1 MLPDL
6 MELSGVELNFLI
18 NEIKAKVT
26 RGYYVSAITPITGNS
41 FLFKFHHTTEPDI
54 MLMIA
59 TMGIWITRLKFKPLE
74 HNDLGEIIKTNL
86 ERSKIEAIHQPGS
99 ERIAIFSF
107 NHPTNSLRIL
117 VVELFAEGNLIL
129 CDENMSILAIL
140 RPIEVKH
147 RILRVGTFYKLPPS
161 RGTDVFSLSMDEFVN
176 SRNNVELSS
185 LPVVK
190 WVGRITSLPRK
201 FVEEIMHRSSLISEN
216 VGDLTGDEIKRIHW
230 NTESIV
236 KEITTGRKHN
246 PVVILDENGHPIE
259 ALPVP
264 IEAVT
269 AASPTRQVTE
279 YMDGVDQVL
288 SHKLINLGQKL
299 KTTHIDRRV
308 TALFHDVAEQ
318 DKAKERVISKAHTIR
333 KIAKEL
339 MSMPYEGPDLMVN
352 SAFNKLIE
360 EKSLNI
366 FSAKGI
372 KYLEVAGESLELQQ
386 NPAKVSSMLF
396 QRAKEMERGL
406 SSIEQSKAKIMERIN
421 KLKKEAGSIEAKGGT
436 IQHVRSKEWYERYR
450 WFATSDGL
458 LAIGGRDASSNSA
471 IIRKHLDEHDLVFH
485 AEIHGSPFFILK
497 NANSMDSTSID
508 NIGQSL
514 LEVSQAT
521 VSFSRAWKDGLSSG
535 DGYWVTANQVKKG
548 APTGQF
554 LPKGSFV
561 IEGKRNYI
569 KGIHIQLAIGITER
583 NGSFFLCCGPGQAIR
598 DKSLVCADL
607 LPGGLDPMN
616 VAKKIRNEFLSSLD
630 SDSDRQKEALLS
642 FIQSTNADEFIRTL
656 PSGQSKIAAL
666 YREST
671 SKGPNLL
678 KYENSEGL
686 EQSN

>member
-6 MELSGVELNFLI
+6 MELSGVELSFLI

-26 RGYYVSAITPITGNS
+26 RGYYVSAITPITRNS
-41 FLFKFHHTTEPDI
+41 FLFKLHHTTEPDI

-59 TMGIWITRLKFKPLE
+59 TMGIWVTRLKFKPLE

-99 ERIAIFSF
+99 ERIAILNF
-107 NHPTNSLRIL
+107 NHPTHSLRIL

-147 RILRVGTFYKLPPS
+147 RTLRVGTFYKLPPS
-161 RGTDVFSLSMDEFVN
+161 RGTDVFSLSMDELVN
-176 SRNNVELSS
+176 SRNNVELSG

-201 FVEEIMHRSSLISEN
+201 FVEEIMHRTGLKAEN
-216 VGDLTGDEIKRIHW
+216 VGDLTADEIKRIHL

-236 KEITTGRKHN
+236 NEITTGSKHN
-246 PVVILDENGHPIE
+246 PVVVLDENGHPIE

-269 AASPTRQVTE
+269 AASPTRQVLE

-288 SHKLINLGQKL
+288 SHKLLNLGQKL
-299 KTTHIDRRV
+299 KTTHIDSRV

-333 KIAKEL
+333 KIAREL

-352 SAFNKLIE
+352 NAFNKLIE
-360 EKSLNI
+360 ENSVNV
-366 FSAKGI
+366 FSTKGI

-406 SSIEQSKAKIMERIN
+406 SSIEESKAKLMERIN
-421 KLKKEAGSIEAKGGT
+421 KLKKEASSIEAKGGP

-450 WFATSDGL
+450 WFTTSDGL

-471 IIRKHLDEHDLVFH
+471 IIRKHLDELDLVFH
-485 AEIHGSPFFILK
+485 AEIHGSPFFVLK
-497 NANSMDSTSID
+497 NAGSMETSID
-508 NIGQSL
+508 NLNQSL

-535 DGYWVTANQVKKG
+535 DGYWVKANQVKKG

-569 KGIHIQLAIGITER
+569 KGIHIQLAIGIIEQ

-630 SDSDRQKEALLS
+630 AGSDRQKQALLS

-656 PSGQSKIAAL
+656 PSGQSKITNL
-666 YREST
+666 HREST
-671 SKGPNLL
+671 SKRPVLL
-678 KYENSEGL
+678 RDENSEGL

>member
-6 MELSGVELNFLI
+6 MELSGVELSFLI

-41 FLFKFHHTTEPDI
+41 FLFKLHHTTEPDI

-59 TMGIWITRLKFKPLE
+59 TM
-74 HNDLGEIIKTNL
+74 
-86 ERSKIEAIHQPGS
+86 
-99 ERIAIFSF
+99 
-107 NHPTNSLRIL
+107 
-117 VVELFAEGNLIL
+117 
-129 CDENMSILAIL
+129 SILAIL

-147 RILRVGTFYKLPPS
+147 RTLRVGTFYKLPPG

-176 SRNNVELSS
+176 SRNNSELSS

-201 FVEEIMHRSSLISEN
+201 FVEEIMHRSSLVAEN
-216 VGDLTGDEIKRIHW
+216 VGNLTNDEIKRIHW

-264 IEAVT
+264 IEAIT
-269 AASPTRQVTE
+269 AASPTRQVFE

-308 TALFHDVAEQ
+308 TALFHDIAEQ

-333 KIAKEL
+333 KIASEL
-339 MSMPYEGPDLMVN
+339 MSMHYEGPDLMVN

-360 EKSLNI
+360 EKSVNI

-372 KYLEVAGESLELQQ
+372 KYLEVAGESLELHQ

-406 SSIEQSKAKIMERIN
+406 SSIEQSKAKLMERID

-436 IQHVRSKEWYERYR
+436 IQRVRSKEWNERYR
-450 WFATSDGL
+450 WFTTSDGI

-471 IIRKHLDEHDLVFH
+471 IIRKHLDEKDLVFR
-485 AEIHGSPFFILK
+485 AEIHGSPFYVLK
-497 NANSMDSTSID
+497 NPNSVE

-514 LEVSQAT
+514 LEVGQAT
-521 VSFSRAWKDGLSSG
+521 VSFSRAWKDTLSSG
-535 DGYWVTANQVKKG
+535 DAYWVTAEQVKKG

-554 LPKGSFV
+554 IPKGSFV

-569 KGIHIQLAIGITER
+569 KGIQIQLAIGI
-583 NGSFFLCCGPGQAIR
+583 
-598 DKSLVCADL
+598 
-607 LPGGLDPMN
+607 
-616 VAKKIRNEFLSSLD
+616 
-630 SDSDRQKEALLS
+630 
-642 FIQSTNADEFIRTL
+642 
-656 PSGQSKIAAL
+656 
-666 YREST
+666 
-671 SKGPNLL
+671 
-678 KYENSEGL
+678 L
-686 EQSN
+686 EQKGEL